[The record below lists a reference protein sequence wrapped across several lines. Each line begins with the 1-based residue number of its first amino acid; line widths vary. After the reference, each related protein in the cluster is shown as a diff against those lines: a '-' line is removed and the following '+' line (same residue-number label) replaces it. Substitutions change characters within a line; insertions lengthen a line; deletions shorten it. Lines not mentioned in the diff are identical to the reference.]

1 MSRAIVPALG
11 FLVGLSIVVRAQD
24 AQAPQPPFRSRVDL
38 IQVDVSVLD
47 RDRRPVSAL
56 TAADFTLMEDG
67 RPRPIVSFTAVHVP
81 PPPAPTAGWVADI
94 APDVTT
100 NTHPPRRL
108 VVIAID
114 DGALSTNGGSWGL
127 QKARAAARAA
137 VKELG
142 PDDLAALV
150 LTEHGRTAHNF
161 TNDRARLIAA
171 IDNTPLF
178 PGTDNPD
185 AKDQKQNWRGSCMC
199 GLCSVEG
206 LQRVAQSLRSLPQQR
221 KTILY
226 ISPGVSADIT
236 LPEFQP
242 LPAPMATFQDGCE
255 QRKHDAMLDV
265 FRQAAL
271 ANVTISAIDPNGIGG
286 GRSYPEFLRTI
297 AENTGG
303 RAVTHDNDPDRQV
316 PALLLE
322 SSSYYLLGFE
332 SASRSPDG
340 AFHRI
345 EVKVPGRDV
354 EVRSRVGY
362 FAPTRKELNA
372 AAAAQATSG
381 SLEAAIGGHLPK
393 ADLPLQI
400 SAAVFA
406 EANRKSAV
414 AIALTVKQPRNA
426 AAAEPAAGTKPTT
439 TVDVLASAVDN
450 EDRVWGTRKLSVR
463 LGLNASTAANRGP
476 VSYEILPRLTVPPGT
491 YEIRVAV
498 RTEGA
503 RSGSVYTF
511 VDVPDFSRSGVSLSG
526 IVLEAT
532 PAVAAVPPDA
542 YADLLPV
549 VPTARRD
556 FGASDRVSA
565 FVRLYQG
572 GSHALVPATLTT
584 RIVDAQNEQITKST
598 RELDPSLF
606 AKGRAFDHRFDL
618 PRNLGAGEYLFTV
631 EIAAAGK
638 TAERTLRFRIR

>member
-1 MSRAIVPALG
+1 MGQAFGL
-11 FLVGLSIVVRAQD
+11 LLGLSVVMRAQD
-24 AQAPQPPFRSRVDL
+24 AQAPQPTFRARVDL
-38 IQVDVSVLD
+38 IQVDVSVLG
-47 RDRRPVSAL
+47 RDRHPVSGL
-56 TAADFTLMEDG
+56 TAAAFTLMEDG
-67 RPRPIVSFTAVHVP
+67 RPRPIVSFTEIHVP
-81 PPPAPTAGWVADI
+81 PPTAVTAGWMADI

-100 NTHPPRRL
+100 NTHPPGRL

-114 DGALSTNGGSWGL
+114 DGALSTNGGLWGV

-150 LTEHGRTAHNF
+150 LSEHGGTVQNF
-161 TNDRARLIAA
+161 TNDRARLLAA

-185 AKDQKQNWRGSCMC
+185 PRDQKQNWRGSCAC
-199 GLCSVEG
+199 GVCSVEG

-236 LPEFQP
+236 MPRFEP
-242 LPAPMATFQDGCE
+242 LPAPMSTFHDGCE

-271 ANVTISAIDPNGIGG
+271 AHVTISAIDPNGLGDG
-286 GRSYPEFLRTI
+286 HSYPEFLRTI

-303 RAVTHDNDPDRQV
+303 RAVTRDNDPERQV

-332 SASRSPDG
+332 SASRAPDG

-354 EVRSRVGY
+354 EVRSRIGY
-362 FAPTRKELNA
+362 FAPTRKEMNA
-372 AAAAQATSG
+372 AAAAEATSG
-381 SLEAAIGGHLPK
+381 SLEAAIGGQLPK

-400 SAAVFA
+400 SAAAFA
-406 EANRKSAV
+406 ETNRQSTVAV
-414 AIALTVKQPRNA
+414 ALTVKQPRNP
-426 AAAEPAAGTKPTT
+426 AAAER
-439 TVDVLASAVDN
+439 VDVLASALDN
-450 EDRVWGTRKLSVR
+450 EGRVWGTRKLSVR
-463 LGLNASTAANRGP
+463 LALNASTATNRGP

-503 RSGSVYTF
+503 PSGSVYTL

-526 IVLEAT
+526 IVLDAT
-532 PAVAAVPPDA
+532 PSVATAPRDA
-542 YADLLPV
+542 YADLLPI

-565 FVRLYQG
+565 FVRVYQG

-584 RIVDAQNEQITKST
+584 RIVDAKNEQITKST

-606 AKGRAFDHRFDL
+606 AKGRAFDHRFEL
-618 PRNLGAGEYLFTV
+618 PRNLAAGEYLFTV
-631 EIAAAGK
+631 GIAAAGK
-638 TAERTLRFRIR
+638 TAERALRFRVR

>member
-1 MSRAIVPALG
+1 MSRAIGQTLG
-11 FLVGLSIVVRAQD
+11 VLLGLSVVVRGQN
-24 AQAPQPPFRSRVDL
+24 PQLPPTFRARVDL

-47 RDRRPVSAL
+47 RDRRPVSGL
-56 TAADFTLMEDG
+56 TATDFTLTEDG

-81 PPPAPTAGWVADI
+81 PPPPSTGWVAEI
-94 APDVTT
+94 PPDVTT
-100 NTHPPRRL
+100 NTHPPGRL

-114 DGALSTNGGSWGL
+114 DAALSTNGALWGV

-150 LTEHGRTAHNF
+150 LTEHGRTAQNF
-161 TNDRARLIAA
+161 TSDRARLLAA
-171 IDNTPLF
+171 IDSTPLF

-185 AKDQKQNWRGSCMC
+185 SRDQKQNWRASCTC

-206 LQRVAQSLRSLPQQR
+206 LQRVTESLRNLPQQR

-226 ISPGVSADIT
+226 ISPGLSVDIT
-236 LPEFQP
+236 MPEFQQ
-242 LPAPMATFQDGCE
+242 LPSPMSTFHDGCE

-303 RAVTHDNDPDRQV
+303 RAITHDNEPERQV

-332 SASRSPDG
+332 SASRSADG

-345 EVKVPGRDV
+345 EVKVPGREL
-354 EVRSRVGY
+354 EVRSRIGY
-362 FAPTRKELNA
+362 FAPTRKEMKA
-372 AAAAQATSG
+372 AAAAQAAAG
-381 SLEAAIGGHLPK
+381 SLEAAIGGQLPR

-400 SAAVFA
+400 SAAAFA

-414 AIALTVKQPRNA
+414 AIALTVNQPRHA
-426 AAAEPAAGTKPTT
+426 STGEPAAGTKPTT
-439 TVDVLASAVDN
+439 TVDLLARAFDA
-450 EDRVWGTRKLSVR
+450 EGRVWGTRKLAVK
-463 LGLNASTAANRGP
+463 LGLKADNRGP
-476 VSYEILPRLTVPPGT
+476 VSYEMLPRMALPPGK
-491 YEIRVAV
+491 YEIRVAAQ
-498 RTEGA
+498 TGDG

-511 VDVPDFSRSGVSLSG
+511 VDVPDFSRSGLSLSG

-532 PAVAAVPPDA
+532 PAVTAAPPDA

-565 FVRLYQG
+565 FVRAYQG
-572 GSHALVPATLTT
+572 GSHSVVPATLTT
-584 RIVDAQNEQITKST
+584 RIVDAKNEQITKST

-606 AKGRAFDHRFDL
+606 AEGRACDHRFDL
-618 PRNLGAGEYLFTV
+618 PRNLAAGEYLFTV
-631 EIAAAGK
+631 GIAAAGR
-638 TAERTLRFRIR
+638 TAERALRFRVR

>member
-1 MSRAIVPALG
+1 
-11 FLVGLSIVVRAQD
+11 
-24 AQAPQPPFRSRVDL
+24 
-38 IQVDVSVLD
+38 
-47 RDRRPVSAL
+47 
-56 TAADFTLMEDG
+56 
-67 RPRPIVSFTAVHVP
+67 
-81 PPPAPTAGWVADI
+81 
-94 APDVTT
+94 
-100 NTHPPRRL
+100 
-108 VVIAID
+108 
-114 DGALSTNGGSWGL
+114 
-127 QKARAAARAA
+127 

-142 PDDLAALV
+142 PGDLAALV
-150 LTEHGRTAHNF
+150 LTEHGRTAQNF
-161 TNDRARLIAA
+161 TSDRARLLAA
-171 IDNTPLF
+171 IDSTPLF

-185 AKDQKQNWRGSCMC
+185 SRDQKQNWRASCTC

-206 LQRVAQSLRSLPQQR
+206 LQRVTESLRNLPQQR

-226 ISPGVSADIT
+226 ISPGLSVDIT
-236 LPEFQP
+236 MPEFQQ
-242 LPAPMATFQDGCE
+242 LPSPMSTFHDGCE

-303 RAVTHDNDPDRQV
+303 RAITHDNEPERQV

-332 SASRSPDG
+332 SASRSADG

-345 EVKVPGRDV
+345 EVKVPGREL
-354 EVRSRVGY
+354 EVRSRIGY
-362 FAPTRKELNA
+362 FAPTRKEMKT
-372 AAAAQATSG
+372 AAAAQAAGG
-381 SLEAAIGGHLPK
+381 SLEAAIGGQLPR

-400 SAAVFA
+400 SAAAFA

-414 AIALTVKQPRNA
+414 AIALTVNQPRHA
-426 AAAEPAAGTKPTT
+426 STGEPAAGTKPTT
-439 TVDVLASAVDN
+439 TVDLLARAFDA
-450 EDRVWGTRKLSVR
+450 EGRVWGTRKLAVK
-463 LGLNASTAANRGP
+463 LGLKADNRGP
-476 VSYEILPRLTVPPGT
+476 VSYEMLPRMALPPGK
-491 YEIRVAV
+491 YEIRVAAQ
-498 RTEGA
+498 TGDG

-532 PAVAAVPPDA
+532 PAVTAAPPDA

-565 FVRLYQG
+565 FVRAYQG
-572 GSHALVPATLTT
+572 GSHSVVPATLTT
-584 RIVDAQNEQITKST
+584 RIVDAKNEQITKST

-606 AKGRAFDHRFDL
+606 AEGRACDHRFDL
-618 PRNLGAGEYLFTV
+618 PRNLAAGEYLFTV
-631 EIAAAGK
+631 GIAAAGR
-638 TAERTLRFRIR
+638 TAERALRFRVR

>member
-1 MSRAIVPALG
+1 MSRAIFQALG
-11 FLVGLSIVVRAQD
+11 FLLGLGVVVRAQNP
-24 AQAPQPPFRSRVDL
+24 QAPQAPLRARVDL

-47 RDRRPVSAL
+47 RDRRPVSGL

-67 RPRPIVSFTAVHVP
+67 RPRPIVSFSEVHVP
-81 PPPAPTAGWVADI
+81 PPAAPTAGWVTDI
-94 APDVTT
+94 APDVAT
-100 NTHPPRRL
+100 NTHPPGRL

-114 DGALSTNGGSWGL
+114 DGALSTNGGLWGV
-127 QKARAAARAA
+127 QKARAAARAV

-142 PDDLAALV
+142 PDDVAALV
-150 LTEHGRTAHNF
+150 LTEHGRTAQNL
-161 TNDRARLIAA
+161 TNDRARLLAA

-185 AKDQKQNWRGSCMC
+185 PRDQKQNWRASCIC

-226 ISPGVSADIT
+226 ISPGVSVDIT
-236 LPEFQP
+236 LPEFQQ
-242 LPAPMATFQDGCE
+242 LPSPMSTFHDGCE

-271 ANVTISAIDPNGIGG
+271 ANVTISAIDPNGLSG

-303 RAVTHDNDPDRQV
+303 RAVTHDNDPERQV

-322 SSSYYLLGFE
+322 SSSSYLLGFE
-332 SASRSPDG
+332 SASRLADG
-340 AFHRI
+340 AFHKI
-345 EVKVPGRDV
+345 AVKVPDRDLK
-354 EVRSRVGY
+354 VRSRVGY
-362 FAPTRKELNA
+362 FAPTRKEMNA
-372 AAAAQATSG
+372 AAAAQPASG

-400 SAAVFA
+400 SAAAFS
-406 EANRKSAV
+406 EANRRSMV
-414 AIALTVKQPRNA
+414 VIALTVRQPRNA
-426 AAAEPAAGTKPTT
+426 APEEPAAGTKPTT
-439 TVDVLASAVDN
+439 TVDVLARAFDA
-450 EDRVWGTRKLSVR
+450 EGRVWGTRRLSVK
-463 LGLNASTAANRGP
+463 LGLNAANRGS
-476 VSYEILPRLTVPPGT
+476 VSYEILPRLTVSPGK

-498 RTEGA
+498 RTEDA
-503 RSGSVYTF
+503 RTGSVYAF

-532 PAVAAVPPDA
+532 PAFAAAPPDA

-565 FVRLYQG
+565 FVRVYQG
-572 GSHALVPATLTT
+572 GSHALVPTTLTT
-584 RIVDAQNEQITKST
+584 RIVDAKNEQITKST

-618 PRNLGAGEYLFTV
+618 PRNLAAGEYLFSV
-631 EIAAAGK
+631 EIAADGK
-638 TAERTLRFRIR
+638 TAERALRFRVR

>member
-1 MSRAIVPALG
+1 MNRGAFQTLGLLLGLIV
-11 FLVGLSIVVRAQD
+11 VVRAQD
-24 AQAPQPPFRSRVDL
+24 PQAPRETFRSRVDL

-47 RDRRPVSAL
+47 RDRRPVAGL
-56 TAADFTLMEDG
+56 TAADFTLTEDG

-81 PPPAPTAGWVADI
+81 PPATPTAGWMTDVP
-94 APDVTT
+94 PDVMT
-100 NTHPPRRL
+100 NTRPPGRL

-114 DGALSTNGGSWGL
+114 DGAFSTNGALWGV
-127 QKARAAARAA
+127 QKTRAAARAA

-150 LTEHGRTAHNF
+150 FTEHARTAQNF
-161 TNDRARLIAA
+161 TNDRPRLLAA

-185 AKDQKQNWRGSCMC
+185 AKDQTQNWRGSCVC
-199 GLCSVEG
+199 GLCSIEG
-206 LQRVAQSLRSLPQQR
+206 LQRVAQSLRNLPQQR

-226 ISPGVSADIT
+226 ISPGISVDIT
-236 LPEFQP
+236 MPEFQQ
-242 LPAPMATFQDGCE
+242 LPAPMAAFHDGCE
-255 QRKHDAMLDV
+255 AQKHDAMLDV

-303 RAVTHDNDPDRQV
+303 RAVTRDNDPERQV

-322 SSSYYLLGFE
+322 SRSYYLLGFE
-332 SASRSPDG
+332 SASPSPDG

-345 EVKVPGRDV
+345 QVKVPGRDL

-362 FAPTRKELNA
+362 FAPTRKEMNA
-372 AAAAQATSG
+372 AAAANTAAG
-381 SLEAAIGGHLPK
+381 SLEAAIAGHLPK
-393 ADLPLQI
+393 ADLPLQV
-400 SAAVFA
+400 SAAAFA

-414 AIALTVKQPRNA
+414 AIALTVNQPRNTSTG
-426 AAAEPAAGTKPTT
+426 EPAAGTKPTT
-439 TVDVLASAVDN
+439 TVDVLARAFDA
-450 EDRVWGTRKLSVR
+450 EGRVWGTRKLSVK
-463 LGLNASTAANRGP
+463 LGLNAGNRGS
-476 VSYEILPRLTVPPGT
+476 VSYEMLPRLAVPPGK

-498 RTEGA
+498 QTGNG

-532 PAVAAVPPDA
+532 PAVAAAPPDA

-556 FGASDRVSA
+556 FGGSDRVSA
-565 FVRLYQG
+565 FVRAYQG
-572 GSHALVPATLTT
+572 GSQALVPATLTT
-584 RIVDAQNEQITKST
+584 RIVDAKNEQITKST

-606 AKGRAFDHRFDL
+606 APGRAFDHRFDL
-618 PRNLGAGEYLFTV
+618 PRNLAAGEYLFTV
-631 EIAAAGK
+631 GIAAGGR
-638 TAERTLRFRIR
+638 TAERALRFRVR

>member
-1 MSRAIVPALG
+1 
-11 FLVGLSIVVRAQD
+11 VRAQNP
-24 AQAPQPPFRSRVDL
+24 QAPEATFRARVDL

-47 RDRRPVSAL
+47 RDRRPVSGL
-56 TAADFTLMEDG
+56 TAADFILTEDG

-81 PPPAPTAGWVADI
+81 APAAPAAGWVADI
-94 APDVTT
+94 APDVAT
-100 NTHPPRRL
+100 NTHPPGRL

-114 DGALSTNGGSWGL
+114 DAALSTNGALWGV

-150 LTEHGRTAHNF
+150 LTEYGRTAQNF
-161 TNDRARLIAA
+161 TNNRLRLLTA
-171 IDNTPLF
+171 IDGTPLF

-185 AKDQKQNWRGSCMC
+185 PKDQKQNYRASCPC

-206 LQRVAQSLRSLPQQR
+206 LQHVTQSLRSLPQQR

-236 LPEFQP
+236 MPEFAP
-242 LPAPMATFQDGCE
+242 LPAPMSTFHDGCE

-303 RAVTHDNDPDRQV
+303 RAVVHDNDPEREV

-332 SASRSPDG
+332 SASRSSDG

-345 EVKVPGRDV
+345 DVKVPGRDL

-362 FAPTRKELNA
+362 FAPKSKEMSA
-372 AAAAQATSG
+372 AAAG
-381 SLEAAIGGHLPK
+381 PLEAAIAGHLPK
-393 ADLPLQI
+393 GDLPLQI
-400 SAAVFA
+400 SAAPFA
-406 EANRKSAV
+406 DANRKSTV
-414 AIALTVKQPRNA
+414 AIALTVRQPAPVVTGDPA
-426 AAAEPAAGTKPTT
+426 AAKPTT
-439 TVDVLASAVDN
+439 TIDVLARAFDA
-450 EDRVWGTRKLSVR
+450 EGRAWGTRNLTVK
-463 LGLNASTAANRGP
+463 LGLTAAGRGP
-476 VSYEILPRLTVPPGT
+476 VSYEILPRLAVPPGK

-498 RTEGA
+498 RTEDA

-532 PAVAAVPPDA
+532 PSVAAVPRDA

-565 FVRLYQG
+565 LVRVYQG
-572 GSHALVPATLTT
+572 GSHALVPATVIT
-584 RIVDAQNEQITKST
+584 RIVDAKNEQITKST

-606 AKGRAFDHRFDL
+606 KDRAFDHRFDL
-618 PRNLGAGEYLFTV
+618 PRNLAAGEYLFAV
-631 EIAAAGK
+631 EITAGGK
-638 TAERTLRFRIR
+638 TSDRALRFRVR

>member
-1 MSRAIVPALG
+1 M
-11 FLVGLSIVVRAQD
+11 RAQNP
-24 AQAPQPPFRSRVDL
+24 QAPETTFRARVDL

-47 RDRRPVSAL
+47 SDRRPVSGL
-56 TAADFTLMEDG
+56 TAADFILTEDG

-81 PPPAPTAGWVADI
+81 PPAAPAAGWVADI
-94 APDVTT
+94 APDVAT
-100 NTHPPRRL
+100 NTHPPGRL

-114 DGALSTNGGSWGL
+114 DAALSTNGALWGV

-150 LTEHGRTAHNF
+150 LTEYGRTAQNF
-161 TNDRARLIAA
+161 TNNRLRLLTA
-171 IDNTPLF
+171 IDGTPLF

-185 AKDQKQNWRGSCMC
+185 PKDQKQNYRASCPC

-206 LQRVAQSLRSLPQQR
+206 LQHVTQSLRSLPQQR

-236 LPEFQP
+236 MPEFAP
-242 LPAPMATFQDGCE
+242 LPAPMSTFHDGCE

-265 FRQAAL
+265 FREAAL

-303 RAVTHDNDPDRQV
+303 RAVVHDNDPEREV

-322 SSSYYLLGFE
+322 SSAYYLLGFE
-332 SASRSPDG
+332 SASRSSDG

-345 EVKVPGRDV
+345 DVKVPGRDL

-362 FAPTRKELNA
+362 FAPKGKAMSA
-372 AAAAQATSG
+372 AAPG
-381 SLEAAIGGHLPK
+381 PLEAAIAGHLPK
-393 ADLPLQI
+393 GDLPLQI
-400 SAAVFA
+400 SAAPFA
-406 EANRKSAV
+406 DANRKSTV
-414 AIALTVKQPRNA
+414 AIALTVRQPAPVATGDPA
-426 AAAEPAAGTKPTT
+426 AAKPTT
-439 TVDVLASAVDN
+439 TIDVLARAFDA
-450 EDRVWGTRKLSVR
+450 EGRAWGTRNLTVK
-463 LGLNASTAANRGP
+463 LGLTAAGRGP
-476 VSYEILPRLTVPPGT
+476 VSYEILPRLAVPPGK

-498 RTEGA
+498 RTEDA

-532 PAVAAVPPDA
+532 PSVAAVPRDA

-565 FVRLYQG
+565 LVRVYQG
-572 GSHALVPATLTT
+572 GSHALVPATVIT
-584 RIVDAQNEQITKST
+584 RIVDAKNEQITKST

-606 AKGRAFDHRFDL
+606 KDRAFDHRFDL
-618 PRNLGAGEYLFTV
+618 PRNLAAGEYLFTV
-631 EIAAAGK
+631 EITAGGR
-638 TAERTLRFRIR
+638 TSERALRFRVR

>member
-1 MSRAIVPALG
+1 V
-11 FLVGLSIVVRAQD
+11 
-24 AQAPQPPFRSRVDL
+24 
-38 IQVDVSVLD
+38 
-47 RDRRPVSAL
+47 
-56 TAADFTLMEDG
+56 
-67 RPRPIVSFTAVHVP
+67 
-81 PPPAPTAGWVADI
+81 
-94 APDVTT
+94 
-100 NTHPPRRL
+100 
-108 VVIAID
+108 
-114 DGALSTNGGSWGL
+114 
-127 QKARAAARAA
+127 ARAA

-150 LTEHGRTAHNF
+150 LTEHGRTAQNF
-161 TNDRARLIAA
+161 TNDRARLVAA

-185 AKDQKQNWRGSCMC
+185 SSDQKQNWRASCTC

-206 LQRVAQSLRSLPQQR
+206 LQRVAESLRSLPQQR

-226 ISPGVSADIT
+226 ISPGLSVDIT
-236 LPEFQP
+236 MPEFQQVP
-242 LPAPMATFQDGCE
+242 SPMATFHDGCE

-303 RAVTHDNDPDRQV
+303 RAITNDNEPERHV

-332 SASRSPDG
+332 SASRPADG

-345 EVKVPGRDV
+345 EVKVPGRDL
-354 EVRSRVGY
+354 EVRSRIGY
-362 FAPTRKELNA
+362 FAPTRKEVNA
-372 AAAAQATSG
+372 AAAAQTAAG
-381 SLEAAIGGHLPK
+381 SLEAAIAGHLPK
-393 ADLPLQI
+393 ADLPLQV
-400 SAAVFA
+400 SAAAFA

-414 AIALTVKQPRNA
+414 AIALTVNQPRNTSTG
-426 AAAEPAAGTKPTT
+426 EPAAGTKPTT
-439 TVDVLASAVDN
+439 TVDVLARAFDA
-450 EDRVWGTRKLSVR
+450 EGRVWGTRKLSVK
-463 LGLNASTAANRGP
+463 LGLNAGNRGS
-476 VSYEILPRLTVPPGT
+476 VSYEMLPRLAVPPGK

-498 RTEGA
+498 QTGNG

-532 PAVAAVPPDA
+532 PAVAAAPPDA

-556 FGASDRVSA
+556 FGGSDRVSA
-565 FVRLYQG
+565 FVRAYQG
-572 GSHALVPATLTT
+572 GSQALVPATLTT
-584 RIVDAQNEQITKST
+584 RIVDAKNEQITKST

-606 AKGRAFDHRFDL
+606 APGRAFDHRFDL
-618 PRNLGAGEYLFTV
+618 PRNLAAGEYLFTV
-631 EIAAAGK
+631 GIAAGGR
-638 TAERTLRFRIR
+638 TAERALRFRVR

>member
-1 MSRAIVPALG
+1 MRRAICLALG
-11 FLVGLSIVVRAQD
+11 VLLGLSVVLRGQNP
-24 AQAPQPPFRSRVDL
+24 QAPQTTFRARVDL

-47 RDRRPVSAL
+47 RERRPVSGL
-56 TAADFTLMEDG
+56 TAADFTVMEDG
-67 RPRPIVSFTAVHVP
+67 RPRQIVSFTAVHVP
-81 PPPAPTAGWVADI
+81 LPTAPATGWVADI
-94 APDVTT
+94 APDVAT
-100 NTHPPRRL
+100 NTHPPGRL

-114 DGALSTNGGSWGL
+114 DAALSTNGALWGV

-142 PDDLAALV
+142 ADDLAALV
-150 LTEHGRTAHNF
+150 LTEHGRTAQNF
-161 TNDRARLIAA
+161 TNDRARLLTA
-171 IDNTPLF
+171 IDNSPLF

-185 AKDQKQNWRGSCMC
+185 DRDRQQNWRASCPC
-199 GLCSVEG
+199 GLCSIEG
-206 LQRVAQSLRSLPQQR
+206 LQRVAESLRNLPQQR

-226 ISPGVSADIT
+226 ISPGLSVDIT
-236 LPEFQP
+236 MPEFQQV
-242 LPAPMATFQDGCE
+242 PAPMSTLHDGCE

-303 RAVTHDNDPDRQV
+303 RAITHDNEPERQV

-332 SASRSPDG
+332 SATRSADG

-345 EVKVPGRDV
+345 EVKVRGRDLA
-354 EVRSRVGY
+354 VRSRIGY
-362 FAPTRKELNA
+362 FAPTRKEMNA
-372 AAAAQATSG
+372 AAAAQTAAG

-393 ADLPLQI
+393 VDLPLQV
-400 SAAVFA
+400 SAAAFA

-414 AIALTVKQPRNA
+414 AIALTVNQPRNVSTG
-426 AAAEPAAGTKPTT
+426 EPAAGTKPMT
-439 TVDVLASAVDN
+439 TVDVLARAFDA
-450 EDRVWGTRKLSVR
+450 EGRVWGTRKLSVK
-463 LGLNASTAANRGP
+463 LGLNAGSRGS
-476 VSYEILPRLTVPPGT
+476 VSYEMLPRLAVPPGK

-498 RTEGA
+498 QTENG

-511 VDVPDFSRSGVSLSG
+511 VDVPDFSRGGVSLSG

-532 PAVAAVPPDA
+532 PAVAAAPPDA
-542 YADLLPV
+542 YVDLLPV

-565 FVRLYQG
+565 FVRAYQG
-572 GSHALVPATLTT
+572 GSQALVPATLTT
-584 RIVDAQNEQITKST
+584 RIVDAKNEQITTST
-598 RELDPSLF
+598 RELEPSLF
-606 AKGRAFDHRFDL
+606 TRGRAFDHRFDL
-618 PRNLGAGEYLFTV
+618 PRNLVSGEYLFTV
-631 EIAAAGK
+631 GIAAGGK
-638 TAERTLRFRIR
+638 TAERALRFRVR

>member
-1 MSRAIVPALG
+1 MFRTLG
-11 FLVGLSIVVRAQD
+11 VLLGLSVVVRAQNP
-24 AQAPQPPFRSRVDL
+24 QAPETTFRARVDL

-47 RDRRPVSAL
+47 RDRRPVSGL
-56 TAADFTLMEDG
+56 TAGDFILTEDG

-81 PPPAPTAGWVADI
+81 APAAPGAGWVADI
-94 APDVTT
+94 APDVAT
-100 NTHPPRRL
+100 NTHPTGRL

-114 DGALSTNGGSWGL
+114 DAALSTNGALWGV

-150 LTEHGRTAHNF
+150 LTEYGRTAQNF
-161 TNDRARLIAA
+161 TNNRLRLLTA
-171 IDNTPLF
+171 IDGTPLF
-178 PGTDNPD
+178 PATDNPD
-185 AKDQKQNWRGSCMC
+185 PKDQKQNYRASCPC

-206 LQRVAQSLRSLPQQR
+206 LQHVTQSLRSLPQQR

-236 LPEFQP
+236 MPEFAP
-242 LPAPMATFQDGCE
+242 LPAPMSTFHDGCE

-265 FRQAAL
+265 FREAAL

-303 RAVTHDNDPDRQV
+303 RAVVHDNDPEREV

-332 SASRSPDG
+332 SASRSSDG

-345 EVKVPGRDV
+345 DVKVPGRDL

-362 FAPTRKELNA
+362 FAPTGREMRTA
-372 AAAAQATSG
+372 AAG
-381 SLEAAIGGHLPK
+381 SLEAAIAGHLPK

-400 SAAVFA
+400 SAAPFA
-406 EANRKSAV
+406 DANRKSTV
-414 AIALTVKQPRNA
+414 AIALTVRQPARVA
-426 AAAEPAAGTKPTT
+426 TGEPAAGAKPTAV
-439 TVDVLASAVDN
+439 VDVLARAFDT
-450 EDRVWGTRKLSVR
+450 EGRAWGTRNLTVK
-463 LGLNASTAANRGP
+463 LGLNAAARGP
-476 VSYEILPRLTVPPGT
+476 VSYEILPRLALPPGK

-498 RTEGA
+498 RTEDG

-511 VDVPDFSRSGVSLSG
+511 VDVPDFSQSGVSLSG

-532 PAVAAVPPDA
+532 PSIAAVPRDA
-542 YADLLPV
+542 YLDLLPV

-565 FVRLYQG
+565 LVRVYQG
-572 GSHALVPATLTT
+572 GSHALVPATVIT
-584 RIVDAQNEQITKST
+584 RIVDAKNEQITKST

-606 AKGRAFDHRFDL
+606 KDRAFDHRFDL
-618 PRNLGAGEYLFTV
+618 PRNLAAGEYLFAV
-631 EIAAAGK
+631 EITAGGK
-638 TAERTLRFRIR
+638 TSDRALRFRVR

>member
-1 MSRAIVPALG
+1 VNRDIVRTLG
-11 FLVGLSIVVRAQD
+11 VLLGLSIVVRAQNP
-24 AQAPQPPFRSRVDL
+24 QAPETTFRARVDL

-47 RDRRPVSAL
+47 RDRRPVSGL
-56 TAADFTLMEDG
+56 TAADFILTEDG

-81 PPPAPTAGWVADI
+81 PPVAPSEGWVADI

-100 NTHPPRRL
+100 NTHPPGRL

-114 DGALSTNGGSWGL
+114 DAALSINGALWGV

-150 LTEHGRTAHNF
+150 MTEYGRTAQNF
-161 TNDRARLIAA
+161 TNNRGRLLAA
-171 IDNTPLF
+171 IDSTPLF

-185 AKDQKQNWRGSCMC
+185 PKDQKQNYRASCPC

-206 LQRVAQSLRSLPQQR
+206 LEHVTRSLRSLPQQR

-236 LPEFQP
+236 MPEFAP
-242 LPAPMATFQDGCE
+242 LPAPMSTFHDNCE

-286 GRSYPEFLRTI
+286 GGHSYPEFLRTI

-303 RAVTHDNDPDRQV
+303 RAVVHDNDPEREV

-332 SASRSPDG
+332 SASRSSDG

-345 EVKVPGRDV
+345 GVKVPGRDL
-354 EVRSRVGY
+354 EVRSRIGY
-362 FAPTRKELNA
+362 FAPKGRETKA
-372 AAAAQATSG
+372 AAAG
-381 SLEAAIGGHLPK
+381 SLEAAIAGHLPK

-400 SAAVFA
+400 SAAPFA
-406 EANRKSAV
+406 DANRKSAV
-414 AIALTVKQPRNA
+414 AIALTVRPPAPVAVR
-426 AAAEPAAGTKPTT
+426 EPAAGAKPAT
-439 TVDVLASAVDN
+439 TVDVLARAFDSEGRA
-450 EDRVWGTRKLSVR
+450 WGTRNLTVR
-463 LGLNASTAANRGP
+463 LGLNAGGRGP
-476 VSYEILPRLTVPPGT
+476 ASYEILPRLAVPPGR

-498 RTEGA
+498 RTEDA

-511 VDVPDFSRSGVSLSG
+511 VDVPDFSQSGLSLSG
-526 IVLEAT
+526 IVLEST
-532 PAVAAVPPDA
+532 PSLAAVPRDA
-542 YADLLPV
+542 YVDLLPV

-565 FVRLYQG
+565 LVRVYQG
-572 GSHALVPATLTT
+572 GSHPLVPATVIT
-584 RIVDAQNEQITKST
+584 RIVDAKNEQITKST

-606 AKGRAFDHRFDL
+606 KDRAFDHRFDL
-618 PRNLGAGEYLFTV
+618 PRNLAAGEYLFTV
-631 EIAAAGK
+631 EITAGGK
-638 TAERTLRFRIR
+638 TSERALRFRVR

>member
-1 MSRAIVPALG
+1 MG
-11 FLVGLSIVVRAQD
+11 AQD
-24 AQAPQPPFRSRVDL
+24 PQAPQPTFRARVDL
-38 IQVDVSVLD
+38 IQVDVSVLG
-47 RDRRPVSAL
+47 RDRHPVSGL

-67 RPRPIVSFTAVHVP
+67 RPRPIVSFTEVHVP
-81 PPPAPTAGWVADI
+81 PPAALTAGWMADI

-100 NTHPPRRL
+100 NTQPPRRL

-114 DGALSTNGGSWGL
+114 DGALSTNGGLWGV

-150 LTEHGRTAHNF
+150 LTEHGRTAQNF
-161 TNDRARLIAA
+161 TNDRARLLAS

-185 AKDQKQNWRGSCMC
+185 PKDQKQNWRGSCVC

-226 ISPGVSADIT
+226 ISPGVSVDIT
-236 LPEFQP
+236 LPEFAP
-242 LPAPMATFQDGCE
+242 LPSPMSTFHDGCE

-271 ANVTISAIDPNGIGG
+271 ANVTISAIDPNGLAG

-303 RAVTHDNDPDRQV
+303 RAVIHDNDPDRQV

-332 SASRSPDG
+332 SASRAADG

-345 EVKVPGRDV
+345 EVKVPGRDL

-362 FAPTRKELNA
+362 FAPTRKEMHA
-372 AAAAQATSG
+372 AAAAQAASG

-393 ADLPLQI
+393 ADLPMQI
-400 SAAVFA
+400 SAAAFA
-406 EANRKSAV
+406 EANRKSTV
-414 AIALTVKQPRNA
+414 AIALTVNQPRNA
-426 AAAEPAAGTKPTT
+426 AAAEPAAGTKPTA
-439 TVDVLASAVDN
+439 TVNVLASAFDA
-450 EDRVWGTRKLSVR
+450 EGRVWGTRKLSVK
-463 LGLNASTAANRGP
+463 LGLKAANRGP
-476 VSYEILPRLTVPPGT
+476 VTYEILPRLTLSPGR

-498 RTEGA
+498 RTEDA

-532 PAVAAVPPDA
+532 PAVAAAPADA

-549 VPTARRD
+549 VPSARRD
-556 FGASDRVSA
+556 FAASDRVSA
-565 FVRLYQG
+565 FVRVYQG
-572 GSHALVPATLTT
+572 GSQALVPAMLTT
-584 RIVDAQNEQITKST
+584 RIVDAKNEQITKST

-618 PRNLGAGEYLFTV
+618 PRNLAPGEYLFTV
-631 EIAAAGK
+631 DIAADGK
-638 TAERTLRFRIR
+638 TAERALRYRIR

>member
-1 MSRAIVPALG
+1 MSRAICQTLG
-11 FLVGLSIVVRAQD
+11 FLFGLSVVLRAQD
-24 AQAPQPPFRSRVDL
+24 PQAPQPTFRARVDL

-47 RDRRPVSAL
+47 RDRHPVSGL

-81 PPPAPTAGWVADI
+81 PPAAPATGWVADI

-100 NTHPPRRL
+100 NTHPPGRL

-114 DGALSTNGGSWGL
+114 DGALSTNGALWGV

-142 PDDLAALV
+142 ADDLGALV
-150 LTEHGRTAHNF
+150 LTEHGRTAQNF
-161 TNDRARLIAA
+161 TNDRARLLAA

-185 AKDQKQNWRGSCMC
+185 PRDQKQNWRASCTC

-206 LQRVAQSLRSLPQQR
+206 LQRVTQSLRSLPQQR

-236 LPEFQP
+236 MPEFQQ
-242 LPAPMATFQDGCE
+242 LPSPMAAFHDGCE

-271 ANVTISAIDPNGIGG
+271 GNVTISTIDPNGIGG
-286 GRSYPEFLRTI
+286 GHSYPEFLRTI

-332 SASRSPDG
+332 SASRSADG

-345 EVKVPGRDV
+345 EVKVPGRDL

-362 FAPTRKELNA
+362 FAPTRKEMSA
-372 AAAAQATSG
+372 AAVGQATSG
-381 SLEAAIGGHLPK
+381 SLEAAIAGHLPK

-400 SAAVFA
+400 SAAAFA
-406 EANRKSAV
+406 EANRKSTV
-414 AIALTVKQPRNA
+414 AIALTVRQPRNA
-426 AAAEPAAGTKPTT
+426 AAEEPAASTKPAT
-439 TVDVLASAVDN
+439 TVDVLASAFDA
-450 EDRVWGTRKLSVR
+450 EGRVWGTRKLSVK
-463 LGLNASTAANRGP
+463 LGLNAANRGSI
-476 VSYEILPRLTVPPGT
+476 VYEILPRMTLSPGT
-491 YEIRVAV
+491 YEIRVAA
-498 RTEGA
+498 RTADA

-511 VDVPDFSRSGVSLSG
+511 VDVPDFSHSAVSLSG

-532 PAVAAVPPDA
+532 PAVAAAPPDA

-565 FVRLYQG
+565 FVRVYQG

-584 RIVDAQNEQITKST
+584 RIVDATNEQITKST
-598 RELDPSLF
+598 RELDVSLF

-618 PRNLGAGEYLFTV
+618 PRNLAAGEYLFTV
-631 EIAAAGK
+631 ELAADGK
-638 TAERTLRFRIR
+638 TAERALRFRVR

>member
-1 MSRAIVPALG
+1 MSRAIVQALG
-11 FLVGLSIVVRAQD
+11 VLLGLSVVVRAQNP
-24 AQAPQPPFRSRVDL
+24 QAPETTFRARVDL

-47 RDRRPVSAL
+47 RARRPVSGL
-56 TAADFTLMEDG
+56 TAADFVLTEDG

-81 PPPAPTAGWVADI
+81 PPAARTTGWVADI

-100 NTHPPRRL
+100 NTHPPGRL

-114 DGALSTNGGSWGL
+114 DAAISTNGALWGV

-137 VKELG
+137 VQELG

-150 LTEHGRTAHNF
+150 LTEYGRTAQNF
-161 TNDRARLIAA
+161 TNNRLRLLAA
-171 IDNTPLF
+171 IDSTPLF

-185 AKDQKQNWRGSCMC
+185 PKDQKQNFRGSCAC

-206 LQRVAQSLRSLPQQR
+206 LQHVAQSLRSLPQQR

-236 LPEFQP
+236 MPEFAP
-242 LPAPMATFQDGCE
+242 LPAPMSTFHDGCE
-255 QRKHDAMLDV
+255 QRKHEAMLDL

-303 RAVTHDNDPDRQV
+303 RAVTHDNDPEREV

-332 SASRSPDG
+332 SASRASDG

-345 EVKVPGRDV
+345 EVKVPGRDLG
-354 EVRSRVGY
+354 VRSRVGY
-362 FAPTRKELNA
+362 FAPKGKEGSTA
-372 AAAAQATSG
+372 AAG
-381 SLEAAIGGHLPK
+381 SLEAAIAGQLPK
-393 ADLPLQI
+393 ADLPMQI
-400 SAAVFA
+400 SAAPFA
-406 EANRKSAV
+406 DANQKSTV
-414 AIALTVKQPRNA
+414 VIALTVRQPADA
-426 AAAEPAAGTKPTT
+426 ATEPAAAKPTT
-439 TVDVLASAVDN
+439 TVDVLARAFDT
-450 EDRVWGTRKLSVR
+450 DGRAWGTRNLTVT
-463 LGLNASTAANRGP
+463 LGLNAAGRGP
-476 VSYEILPRLTVPPGT
+476 VSYEILPRLAVPPGK

-498 RTEGA
+498 RTRDA

-526 IVLEAT
+526 VVLEAT
-532 PAVAAVPPDA
+532 PSIAAVPREA
-542 YADLLPV
+542 YVDLLPV

-565 FVRLYQG
+565 LVRVYQG
-572 GSHALVPATLTT
+572 GSHALVAATMIT
-584 RIVDAQNEQITKST
+584 RIVDAKNEQVTKST

-606 AKGRAFDHRFDL
+606 KDRAFDHRFEL
-618 PRNLGAGEYLFTV
+618 PGNLSAGEYLFTV
-631 EIAAAGK
+631 AITAGGK
-638 TAERTLRFRIR
+638 TAERALRFRVR

>member
-1 MSRAIVPALG
+1 MFRTLG
-11 FLVGLSIVVRAQD
+11 VLLGLSVVVRAQNP
-24 AQAPQPPFRSRVDL
+24 QAPETTFRARVDL

-47 RDRRPVSAL
+47 RDRRPVSGL
-56 TAADFTLMEDG
+56 TAGDFILTEDG

-81 PPPAPTAGWVADI
+81 APAAPGAGWVADI
-94 APDVTT
+94 APDVAT
-100 NTHPPRRL
+100 NTHPTGRL

-114 DGALSTNGGSWGL
+114 DAALSTNGALWGV

-142 PDDLAALV
+142 PDDLVALV
-150 LTEHGRTAHNF
+150 LTEYGRTAQNF
-161 TNDRARLIAA
+161 TNNRLRLLTA
-171 IDNTPLF
+171 IDGTPLF
-178 PGTDNPD
+178 PATDNPD
-185 AKDQKQNWRGSCMC
+185 PKDQKQNYRASCPC

-206 LQRVAQSLRSLPQQR
+206 LQHVTQSLRSLPQQR

-236 LPEFQP
+236 MPQFAP
-242 LPAPMATFQDGCE
+242 LPAPMSTFHDGCE

-297 AENTGG
+297 DENTGG
-303 RAVTHDNDPDRQV
+303 RAVVHDNDPEREV

-332 SASRSPDG
+332 SASRSSDG
-340 AFHRI
+340 GFHRI
-345 EVKVPGRDV
+345 DVKVPGRDL

-362 FAPTRKELNA
+362 FAPKGREMRTA
-372 AAAAQATSG
+372 AAG
-381 SLEAAIGGHLPK
+381 SLEAAIAGQLPK

-400 SAAVFA
+400 SAAPFA
-406 EANRKSAV
+406 DANRKSTV
-414 AIALTVKQPRNA
+414 AIALTVRQPARVA
-426 AAAEPAAGTKPTT
+426 TGEPAAGAKPTAV
-439 TVDVLASAVDN
+439 VDVLARAFDT
-450 EDRVWGTRKLSVR
+450 EGRAWGTRNLTVK
-463 LGLNASTAANRGP
+463 LGLNAAARGP
-476 VSYEILPRLTVPPGT
+476 VSYEILPRLAVPPGK

-498 RTEGA
+498 RTEDG

-511 VDVPDFSRSGVSLSG
+511 VDVPDFSRSEVSLSG

-532 PAVAAVPPDA
+532 PSVAAVPRDA

-565 FVRLYQG
+565 LVRVYQG
-572 GSHALVPATLTT
+572 GSHALVPATVIT
-584 RIVDAQNEQITKST
+584 RIVDVKNEQITKST

-606 AKGRAFDHRFDL
+606 KDRTFDHRFDL
-618 PRNLGAGEYLFTV
+618 PRNLAAGEYLFTV
-631 EIAAAGK
+631 EITAGGK
-638 TAERTLRFRIR
+638 TSDRALRFRVR